1 MCRTKDKIVR
11 YAPLCIYRFRL
22 IVPHRLVDAQLCNQ
36 QYHSY
41 EEIEDV
47 PARLK
52 NGNAP
57 SLRSA
62 AGRASDANK
71 TLRVRWRWCRHHMG
85 LMQKEVAE
93 KIGITRG
100 HYTKF
105 ESGETDYIPSDVA
118 DRLAELFHV
127 PVTDLLDEYNSFLY
141 NGQRKMLLDCRKRL
155 GLNQRAFARLIQVPA
170 ATLQIWESGKK
181 RVTKS
186 SWEKYLRDYIKVN
199 EVCS

>member
-1 MCRTKDKIVR
+1 MCRTKDEIVR
-11 YAPLCIYRFRL
+11 YAPLCVYRFRL

-41 EEIEDV
+41 EEIGSVSD
-47 PARLK
+47 RLK
-52 NGNAP
+52 
-57 SLRSA
+57 
-62 AGRASDANK
+62 
-71 TLRVRWRWCRHHMG
+71 WCRHHMG

-105 ESGETDYIPSDVA
+105 ESGETDYIPGDVV

-199 EVCS
+199 EV